1 MRLPWS
7 IDPTPPHPLP
17 ATAGTRNVLDA
28 ANRTSSVR
36 RVVLTSSIVAIYGDA
51 ADIVQIDGD
60 RFDESHW
67 NATSRGTA
75 ACFRTPAYDF
85 GISLSGSTKGR
96 GTTTAS
102 RSPSAV
108 ATRTR
113 VPISAIAAGT
123 IA

>member
-1 MRLPWS
+1 V
-7 IDPTPPHPLP
+7 
-17 ATAGTRNVLDA
+17 TRNVLDA

-51 ADIVQIDGD
+51 ADIEQIDGD

-67 NATSRGTA
+67 NATSRGIAT
-75 ACFRTPAYDF
+75 CSRTPAYDF

-108 ATRTR
+108 ATRNR